1 MHSFKKME
9 VIHIPYIF
17 LVKLKGHL
25 KKKISVLLGKRQKCG
40 FMWIIFFPILSNFNL
55 PLRKE
60 KEHICAHTFLHFS
73 LQKDFAWGGKINFP
87 LRKILGPYH
96 GEGLVARSIGRLV
109 MSSINQKNNYPFSPY
124 ISRLYVPYTPR
135 SPCTLGMNSAALD
148 SEIAWKMEPIIA
160 DGGWNFSLE
169 FLLSKFHIFL
179 HFIA

>member
-1 MHSFKKME
+1 ME
-9 VIHIPYIF
+9 KDKNVSSCE
-17 LVKLKGHL
+17 L
-25 KKKISVLLGKRQKCG
+25 
-40 FMWIIFFPILSNFNL
+40 FFSPILSNFNL
-55 PLRKE
+55 PLCKE

-148 SEIAWKMEPIIA
+148 SEIARKMEPIIA
-160 DGGWNFSLE
+160 DGGK
-169 FLLSKFHIFL
+169 FLSRVCNE
-179 HFIA
+179 